1 MQMIDL
7 SNELSSSEGENEI
20 VATTKS
26 LIIGTPLKPQPVT
39 NNLPSSKL
47 DKMTNLKLKAESIS
61 TLMAVKPE
69 VNSINFSKSS
79 NQSSALLSLRGEIHA
94 LKKILGKKEQ
104 RILKQSSTE
113 NVLKKKI
120 KTQEKELIMMETSL
134 KRYIQRDKNRDA
146 KIKALRKIN
155 QTYVQKMLVL
165 EKKYNELKR
174 KQQIK
179 PRDRLESK
187 ESRSYNPQLSRP
199 PEEKE
204 MTLNNKNV
212 EDEYDRSLQAAIEA
226 SMIVNSPVV
235 QKKSDIRLEE
245 EINFTME
252 LSKKEDEIR
261 KQREHAIAI
270 EELYKSNLDSE
281 RAVKRKLKTMECE
294 KEKATKRLKIVEQEK
309 EQLVD
314 ELECTTLCGFCEEK
328 KKDTA
333 FEPCGH
339 IWACEDCV
347 KKAKMKHCPNC
358 REEIKNVRKVFIS

>member
-1 MQMIDL
+1 MIDL

-26 LIIGTPLKPQPVT
+26 LIIGTPLKLQQVT
-39 NNLPSSKL
+39 NKSPSVKL
-47 DKMTNLKLKAESIS
+47 DRMTISKSKAESIS
-61 TLMAVKPE
+61 TFMAGKAE
-69 VNSINFSKSS
+69 VNSMNFSKSR
-79 NQSSALLSLRGEIHA
+79 NQSSALVSLRGEIQA
-94 LKKILGKKEQ
+94 LKKILEKKEQ
-104 RILKQSSTE
+104 QILKQTSTE
-113 NVLKKKI
+113 NLLKKKI
-120 KTQEKELIMMETSL
+120 KTQEKELIMLGTRL
-134 KRYIQRDKNRDA
+134 KKYILRDKNQDS
-146 KIKALRKIN
+146 KIKALR
-155 QTYVQKMLVL
+155 QETLVLEQKTLVL
-165 EKKYNELKR
+165 EKKYNDLKR

-179 PRDRLESK
+179 PRDRFEGK
-187 ESRSYNPQLSRP
+187 ESRSYNSQLSRP

-204 MTLNNKNV
+204 RMLNNKDT

-226 SMIVNSPVV
+226 SMIVNTPVV

-261 KQREHAIAI
+261 KQREHALAI
-270 EELYKSNLDSE
+270 EELYKNNLQAE
-281 RAVKRKLKTMECE
+281 RAVKRKLKTMESE

-339 IWACEDCV
+339 IWACEECV